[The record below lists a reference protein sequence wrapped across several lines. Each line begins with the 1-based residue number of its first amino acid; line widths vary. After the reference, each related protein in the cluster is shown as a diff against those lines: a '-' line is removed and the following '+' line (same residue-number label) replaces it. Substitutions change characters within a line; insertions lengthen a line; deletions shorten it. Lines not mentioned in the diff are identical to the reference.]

1 MSDDIRERPNPWLG
15 LTYGQAVA
23 RLAETYGDRM
33 ALAFAGRRYS
43 FADVKA
49 EVDAAARRLAAL
61 GLRPGDTVALWM
73 PNRPEFLWYWL
84 AAAQS
89 GLIAV
94 FLNTRLKREEFLYQI
109 AQSRSRALITAGAG
123 AFRDFLG
130 ELAQA
135 CPELAMQKADAL
147 QLDALPD
154 LRYLISLDSP
164 RPALPGI
171 SDWSDP
177 SVVAQADAA
186 LESDPDRPA
195 LIVYSSGTTALPKGA
210 MLTHCIWRKAFD
222 GGVRFY
228 LNEED
233 RLFLCVPLFGV
244 LGCLSGILMFWT
256 HGCGVVLEERFEAG
270 RCLALVQQEKCT
282 CIHLL
287 PVMIDG
293 LLAHPDFAAADL
305 HRLRAGIVL
314 SNDPAV
320 MRKAADR
327 LGVKGASSGY
337 GMTETTGLVTRSWL
351 DEPMESR
358 LKSHGKPLP
367 GCSVRVVD
375 PDTLADRPVGETGEI
390 WVGGYGVMAGYFD
403 KPLETAQTITA
414 DGWLR
419 TGDAGHM
426 NADGSLTFLHRL
438 KDGYKHNGFNVS
450 TPEVEAAMARHPAV
464 DAAAVVPLPHDS
476 HGEIGVGF
484 VTLKPGAQLAEDE
497 LLAFLRER
505 LSSFKLPAGIVV
517 IDEFPRT
524 AGTDKIQKF
533 KLKEQAMARF
543 GASRQAAR
551 PAAGRPPA
559 AQSAAR

>member
-1 MSDDIRERPNPWLG
+1 VTALSEKFNPYVG
-15 LTYGQAVA
+15 LTYAQAVEHV
-23 RLAETYGDRM
+23 AETYADRT
-33 ALAFAGRRYS
+33 ALVFGGRRYS
-43 FADVKA
+43 FAGVKA
-49 EVDAAARRLAAL
+49 EIDAAAERLAAL

-73 PNRPEFLWYWL
+73 PNRPEFLWYWM

-94 FLNTRLKREEFLYQI
+94 FLNTRLKRDEFLYQI
-109 AQSRSRALITAGAG
+109 AQSRSRALLTSGAG
-123 AFRDFLG
+123 AFRDFVG
-130 ELAQA
+130 ELAAA
-135 CPELAMQKADAL
+135 CPELKEQRAGAL
-147 QLDALPD
+147 ELAALPD
-154 LRYLISLDSP
+154 LRHLVCLD
-164 RPALPGI
+164 RPGEALAGV

-177 SVVAQADAA
+177 QAIARVAAPV
-186 LESDPDRPA
+186 ETDPDRPA

-222 GGVRFY
+222 GGVRFA
-228 LNEED
+228 LTPED

-256 HGCGVVLEERFEAG
+256 HGCGVVLEERFDAG
-270 RCLALVQQEKCT
+270 TCLELVQREKCT

-293 LLAHPDFAAADL
+293 LLAHPNFAAADISG
-305 HRLRAGIVL
+305 LRAGIVL

-337 GMTETTGLVTRSWL
+337 GMTETTGLVTRSWI
-351 DEPMESR
+351 DEPIEAR

-367 GCSVRVVD
+367 GCKVRVVD
-375 PDTLADRPVGETGEI
+375 PETLKDMPVGEVGEI

-403 KPLETAQTITA
+403 KPRETGDTITG

-419 TGDAGHM
+419 SGDAGYM
-426 NADGSLTFLHRL
+426 NPDGSLTFLHRL

-450 TPEVEAAMARHPAV
+450 TPEVESVMLQHPAV
-464 DAAAVVPLPHDS
+464 AAAAVVPIPHDR
-476 HGEIGVGF
+476 HGEVGVGF
-484 VTLKPGAQLAEDE
+484 VTVLPGASLSGPE
-497 LLAFLRER
+497 LLAFLREK
-505 LSSFKLPAGIVV
+505 LSSYKLPSDIVV

-533 KLKEQAMARF
+533 KLKEQALALFAATPVSAR
-543 GASRQAAR
+543 
-551 PAAGRPPA
+551 
-559 AQSAAR
+559 SA

>member
-1 MSDDIRERPNPWLG
+1 MFRPREERPNPYLG

-23 RLAETYGDRM
+23 HLADSFGDRLALVFKDSR
-33 ALAFAGRRYS
+33 FS
-43 FADVKA
+43 FADVRR

-73 PNRPEFLWYWL
+73 PNRPEFIWYWL

-89 GLIAV
+89 GFIAV

-109 AQSRSRALITAGAG
+109 AQSRSRALITAGDG

-130 ELAQA
+130 ELASA
-135 CPELAMQKADAL
+135 CPELREQRAGC
-147 QLDALPD
+147 LDLAALPE
-154 LRYLISLDSP
+154 LRHLISLDRQANP
-164 RPALPGI
+164 IAGV

-177 SVVAQADAA
+177 ARIAQQEAR
-186 LESDPDRPA
+186 LETDPDRPA

-210 MLTHCIWRKAFD
+210 MLTHCIWRKSFD
-222 GGVRFY
+222 GGVRYY
-228 LNEED
+228 LTGED

-244 LGCLSGILMFWT
+244 LGCLSGILMFWS
-256 HGCGVVLEERFEAG
+256 HGCGVVLEERFDAG
-270 RCLALVQQEKCT
+270 RCLALVKRESCT
-282 CIHLL
+282 AMHML
-287 PVMIDG
+287 PVMIDAI
-293 LLAHPDFAAADL
+293 LAHPDFSKEEFSRV
-305 HRLRAGIVL
+305 RLGSIL

-320 MRKAADR
+320 MRKAADQ
-327 LGVKGASSGY
+327 LGLQGAGSGY
-337 GMTETTGLVTRSWL
+337 GMTETTGVVTRFWL
-351 DEPMESR
+351 DEPMDER

-375 PDTLADRPVGETGEI
+375 PETLRDMPVGEIGEI
-390 WVGGYGVMAGYFD
+390 WIGGYGVMAGYFD

-419 TGDAGHM
+419 SGDAGHM

-450 TPEVEAAMARHPAV
+450 TPEVEAAMMRHPAV

-476 HGEIGVGF
+476 HGEIGIGF
-484 VTLKPGAQLAEDE
+484 VTLKPGATLAEDE

-517 IDEFPRT
+517 VDAFPRT

-533 KLKEQAMARF
+533 KLKELAAARF
-543 GASRQAAR
+543 GSAR
-551 PAAGRPPA
+551 PAADPPPA